1 MENHQ
6 IFALVLGFLG
16 LYGWIA
22 KGRKINILGRLV
34 DEDKIERRKLLE
46 KYYSIYILVVI
57 LMSATIW
64 NSEIISNFF
73 YDYFNRYYIS
83 SMQISIFLYIS
94 FMILALY
101 FRGKFNPKSKNNKN
115 IIAKPNSTFKL
126 SPKKLK
132 IGVIEGNFLKQKLM
146 TFLSFTIRV
155 DDFTIQKVKF
165 DKEGILLKREYIKKN
180 FEANRF
186 NEEDFNIIKK
196 VEEEITSRND
206 YEFKE
211 YEKMETRIKQLI
223 KAIQSQKKFTFGFG
237 QIKQYSN
244 SLLIDEILLFL
255 QEIQEDRYSD
265 SSLPYLLHF
274 QKIVK

>member
-6 IFALVLGFLG
+6 IFALVLGFLV
-16 LYGWIA
+16 LFGWIA
-22 KGRKINILGRLV
+22 KGRKINLLGSLV
-34 DEDKIERRKLLE
+34 EEDKKERKKLLD
-46 KYYSIYILVVI
+46 KYYPIYILVVI

-64 NSEIISNFF
+64 NSDIISNFI
-73 YDYFNRYYIS
+73 YDFNRYYIS
-83 SMQISIFLYIS
+83 SMEISIFIYIF

-101 FRGKFNPKSKNNKN
+101 LRGKFNPKSKNNKN

-132 IGVIEGNFLKQKLM
+132 IGTIEGNFLKQKLF

-186 NEEDFNIIKK
+186 KEEDFNIIKK

-223 KAIQSQKKFTFGFG
+223 KAIQSQKKYTFGFG

-255 QEIQEDRYSD
+255 QEIQENRYSD

>member
-6 IFALVLGFLG
+6 IFALVLGVLG

-22 KGRKINILGRLV
+22 KGRKINLLGRLV
-34 DEDKIERRKLLE
+34 EEDKIEREKLLG
-46 KYYSIYILVVI
+46 KYYSIYLLVVI

-64 NSEIISNFF
+64 NSDIISNFF
-73 YDYFNRYYIS
+73 YDFNRYYIS
-83 SMQISIFLYIS
+83 SMEISIFIYIF

-101 FRGKFNPKSKNNKN
+101 LRGKFNPKSKNNKN

-186 NEEDFNIIKK
+186 KEEDFNIIKK

-223 KAIQSQKKFTFGFG
+223 KAIQSQKKYTFGFG

-255 QEIQEDRYSD
+255 QEIQENRYSD